1 MLWADMIPKGP
12 SPVTHTAEGD
22 AATSVISTRRGL
34 LGASVAGAALSLIAG
49 QSALASTERVI
60 DADLALLRF
69 VQTLELAASDLYAAA
84 VAAGADDP
92 VFGVLVDQHKAYA
105 EGIAGFV
112 GEPANIRNEELYG
125 ELESA
130 FAVSDQAAVA
140 TAGYDLESAAV
151 ATHLEVLA
159 RLENVDGAKLVASML
174 AMEARHCVV
183 LADMSGRGDDLDVLL
198 VNTADSLLPEE
209 LS

>member
-12 SPVTHTAEGD
+12 CPVTHTAEGD

-69 VQTLELAASDLYAAA
+69 VQTLELAASDLYATA

-198 VNTADSLLPEE
+198 VNTADPLLPEE